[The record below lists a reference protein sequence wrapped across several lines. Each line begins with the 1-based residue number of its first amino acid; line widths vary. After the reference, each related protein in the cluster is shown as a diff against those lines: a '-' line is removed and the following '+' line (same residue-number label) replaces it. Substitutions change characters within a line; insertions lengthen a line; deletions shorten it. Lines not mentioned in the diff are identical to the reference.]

1 MMQHPL
7 FKDCDSDSDMSLDH
21 QQRSSPPAV
30 ELAKPSVWRG
40 NAAAAAATA
49 MTTSRR
55 DSVSS
60 VCSFAT
66 TTSAG
71 TTHSCGVQQQQ
82 QQQSRRRHIVSK
94 GDTLEGICIAYGCLM
109 SDLKKLNG
117 LYWQSDSIHLRKHL
131 LIPDKIN
138 APAAVNEYGNLKHE
152 LSAHPNNL
160 KLFGGRRASSILDVG
175 FGAGD
180 DTSDCKNNATKDS
193 KRYRKASASAAA
205 TTTTTQEPL
214 LQALRALDADVESII
229 ACFVKPAPDTP
240 VSGTP
245 VIQAARATMNVCIY
259 HVWGG
264 NSVAENVGD
273 STTPPPPPPYQV
285 AGMGETSG
293 SALKRYLRR
302 RSDAP
307 LDSFSNRPIR
317 ENHQDGRT
325 TRQPVV
331 VKQRTVSDSVAFNS
345 CSLMRRGDWK
355 VVVEI
360 EAEIGRVLGDGVRKV
375 VETDVAGKILRLL
388 V

>member
-1 MMQHPL
+1 
-7 FKDCDSDSDMSLDH
+7 
-21 QQRSSPPAV
+21 
-30 ELAKPSVWRG
+30 
-40 NAAAAAATA
+40 
-49 MTTSRR
+49 
-55 DSVSS
+55 
-60 VCSFAT
+60 
-66 TTSAG
+66 
-71 TTHSCGVQQQQ
+71 
-82 QQQSRRRHIVSK
+82 
-94 GDTLEGICIAYGCLM
+94 M

-131 LIPDKIN
+131 LIPDKIT
-138 APAAVNEYGNLKHE
+138 AAVNEYGNLKHE
-152 LSAHPNNL
+152 LSAHPDNL
-160 KLFGGRRASSILDVG
+160 KLFGGRRASSILDVE
-175 FGAGD
+175 FGGGEEKKE
-180 DTSDCKNNATKDS
+180 TFDCKNRSAKDS
-193 KRYRKASASAAA
+193 KRFRKASAAA
-205 TTTTTQEPL
+205 TATSTTTQEPL

-245 VIQAARATMNVCIY
+245 VIQAVRATMNVCIY

-264 NSVAENVGD
+264 NSSVAEKVGD
-273 STTPPPPPPYQV
+273 SMPPPPPPYQAA

-302 RSDAP
+302 QSDAP
-307 LDSFSNRPIR
+307 PLDTSNRFIR

-331 VKQRTVSDSVAFNS
+331 VPKHRTVSDSVAFNS

-360 EAEIGRVLGDGVRKV
+360 EAEIGRVLGDRVRKV